1 MGVKVFSYLCG
12 MERLLTLIV
21 LTAINKDINKSV
33 NLVQQV
39 YGDVPKQLDLS
50 IKARQPKD
58 KPMSKREELENT
70 LSELKSKRVK
80 TKVDKQNIY
89 TLEQVIKNMP

>member
-1 MGVKVFSYLCG
+1 MGVKVFSYLYG

-21 LTAINKDINKSV
+21 LTAITKDINKSV

>member
-21 LTAINKDINKSV
+21 LTAITKDINKSV

-39 YGDVPKQLDLS
+39 YGDVPKHLDLS

>member
-21 LTAINKDINKSV
+21 LTAITKDINKSV

-89 TLEQVIKNMP
+89 TLEQVIKNTP

>member
-1 MGVKVFSYLCG
+1 

-21 LTAINKDINKSV
+21 LTAITKDINKSV

-80 TKVDKQNIY
+80 TKEDKQNIY

>member
-21 LTAINKDINKSV
+21 LTAITKDINKSV

-80 TKVDKQNIY
+80 TKEDKQNIY

>member
-1 MGVKVFSYLCG
+1 

-21 LTAINKDINKSV
+21 LTAITKDINKSV

-50 IKARQPKD
+50 IKARPPKD

>member
-21 LTAINKDINKSV
+21 LTAITKDINKSV

-89 TLEQVIKNMP
+89 NLEQVIKNMP

>member
-21 LTAINKDINKSV
+21 LTAITKDINKSV

>member
-1 MGVKVFSYLCG
+1 
-12 MERLLTLIV
+12 
-21 LTAINKDINKSV
+21 
-33 NLVQQV
+33 
-39 YGDVPKQLDLS
+39 
-50 IKARQPKD
+50 
-58 KPMSKREELENT
+58 MSKREELENT

>member
-21 LTAINKDINKSV
+21 LTAITKDINKSV

-50 IKARQPKD
+50 IKSRKPKD

-89 TLEQVIKNMP
+89 TLEQVLKNMP

>member
-1 MGVKVFSYLCG
+1 MGVKVFSYLYG
-12 MERLLTLIV
+12 MEWLLTLIV
-21 LTAINKDINKSV
+21 LTAITKDINKSV

>member
-21 LTAINKDINKSV
+21 LTAITKDINKSV

-80 TKVDKQNIY
+80 TKVYKQNIY